1 MLADSQFDENLKKQA
16 EEEADRIEEEKFEEG
31 MAWADQMEEALEK
44 EKKLKQAQQQTQQQA
59 PNDPT
64 LDPNNAAWM
73 QDVIDQEKK
82 KHGEDFGEDIS
93 FSMEED

>member
-16 EEEADRIEEEKFEEG
+16 KEEADRIEEEKFEEG
-31 MAWADQMEEALEK
+31 VAWADQMEALER
-44 EKKLKQAQQQTQQQA
+44 EKKLKQAQQQA